1 MKKSF
6 LFFCVAIILTA
17 CDSDKSLIEKY
28 LQNNYPDREIELVG
42 DINVDSA
49 FCPRT
54 QLEDAALEID
64 NYKIQLDRL
73 LAQNPDS
80 ALRLAK
86 DLQKKFADNSAFINL
101 AYPKGKNNA
110 KALMVKCNE
119 EGKGRVITF
128 FKGKDDENIEF
139 SSLDVDELVDSL
151 IVSFDMLKDGI
162 KIIVSDKEL
171 NGGQTKEEETKDEA
185 PAESADDKVQCIFSF
200 GEDKI
205 KEAISEYDFKQV
217 KYSLK
222 EYKAKRVLDGQR
234 EFWRNQYLIHVH
246 HLFSDNNC

>member
-1 MKKSF
+1 M
-6 LFFCVAIILTA
+6 
-17 CDSDKSLIEKY
+17 IEKY

-185 PAESADDKVQCIFSF
+185 PAESADDKV
-200 GEDKI
+200 
-205 KEAISEYDFKQV
+205 
-217 KYSLK
+217 
-222 EYKAKRVLDGQR
+222 
-234 EFWRNQYLIHVH
+234 
-246 HLFSDNNC
+246 

>member
-1 MKKSF
+1 MFIMKKSF

-128 FKGKDDENIEF
+128 FKGKDDEDIEF

-171 NGGQTKEEETKDEA
+171 NGGQAKEEETRDEA
-185 PAESADDKVQCIFSF
+185 SSSEASDDK
-200 GEDKI
+200 K
-205 KEAISEYDFKQV
+205 
-217 KYSLK
+217 
-222 EYKAKRVLDGQR
+222 
-234 EFWRNQYLIHVH
+234 
-246 HLFSDNNC
+246 